1 MSNKFYT
8 ARGDD
13 GYTGLLGEGR
23 VPKYDPRPEAFG
35 TVDEATSAMGLARA
49 TIQSERNRR
58 VLLESQRHLYCI
70 MAELACT
77 PETIKTFE
85 CLGADKVEWLEA
97 HTDAVAAEVKLPR
110 EFIVPGDSLPGATLD
125 LARAVVRR
133 AERVVVKLYHDGRVG
148 YNGVVPGTPLR
159 GVPNAMTNPHIIR
172 YLNRLSSLLF
182 VMARHED
189 ALAGVSTVTLA
200 SDE

>member
-13 GYTGLLGEGR
+13 GYTGLLGQGR

-49 TIQSERNRR
+49 TIKSERNRR

-70 MAELACT
+70 MAELAST
-77 PETIKTFE
+77 PETAKTFE

-97 HTDAVAAEVKLPR
+97 HTDAIAAEVSLPR
-110 EFIVPGDSLPGATLD
+110 EFIIPGDSLPGATLD

-133 AERVVVKLYHDGRVG
+133 AERLVVKLYHDGRVA
-148 YNGVVPGTPLR
+148 PTA
-159 GVPNAMTNPHIIR
+159 NAAANPQIIR

-189 ALAGVSTVTLA
+189 ALAGVSAVTLA
-200 SDE
+200 SGEWRVESGG